1 MTTAIRSNGSSTRL
15 ADDQL
20 SNDAADLL
28 ELGHP
33 YQMLVRVKGVAPLI
47 MHRYSTE
54 SVKEKGAASKGSST
68 KKTDDVESYTYRDK
82 DGYLGVPGLCLAA
95 AIREA
100 GRSEADPRSPR
111 KSMRDILRS
120 LVIPVDTVARLEPH
134 TKDWDYLD
142 NSRVVIQRSAVT
154 RTRPAMLEG
163 WEVAFRL
170 LITSSDY
177 LPPKLLRKLCV
188 DAGRFQG
195 LLDFRPTFGRFD
207 VVQFEVVTL
216 SD

>member
-1 MTTAIRSNGSSTRL
+1 MG
-15 ADDQL
+15 Q
-20 SNDAADLL
+20 
-28 ELGHP
+28 P
-33 YQMLVRVKGVAPLI
+33 YQVSIRLKGVAPLI

-54 SVKEKGAASKGSST
+54 SVEAKGAAAKGSAT
-68 KKTDDVESYTYRDK
+68 KKTDDIESYAYRDK
-82 DGYLGVPGLCLAA
+82 DNYLGIPGLCFAA

-120 LVIPVDTVARLEPH
+120 LVIPLDTIARFDPQ

-142 NSRVVIQRSAVT
+142 HCRVVIQRSAVT

-163 WEVAFRL
+163 WEVVFRL

-177 LPPKLLRKLCV
+177 LPPKLLRKLCA

-195 LLDFRPTFGRFD
+195 LLDFRPTYGRFD
-207 VVQFEVVTL
+207 VTNFEVVQL
-216 SD
+216 D